1 MSNIRPLVIGIDG
14 GQTST
19 KSVLTDVSGQVL
31 GHGSG
36 GGLRHMSADGS
47 HAQFV
52 QAIGDAVRSAFADA
66 GLTEQPLAGIGLG
79 LTGVESPDSPEAAA
93 VRTLVPQAVNAG
105 VIALHS
111 DAYAA
116 LIGAHEGRPGV
127 IVISGT
133 GSHILGVGHRGEL
146 ARAGGWGW
154 LIGDEGGAM
163 WLGRSAV
170 AAAVRYRD
178 GLGEKTTLLERILVH
193 YAISDIHQIKTIMYA
208 TSFGARG
215 FALLSAV
222 VSDAA
227 RDGDAVATQLIAQA
241 AHDLAAQVRAVCS
254 RLTLPD
260 PAPLAPIGGTFT
272 HVHGLQ
278 AAFEAALSGMQPRM
292 LVQAPLHE
300 PTVGAALMA
309 RRLLSDRAS

>member
-1 MSNIRPLVIGIDG
+1 MSNTRSLIIGIDG

-19 KSVLTDVSGQVL
+19 KSVLVDGAGAVL

-52 QAIGDAVRSAFADA
+52 QAISAAVRSAFADA
-66 GLTEQPLAGIGLG
+66 RIAEQPLAGIGLG
-79 LTGVESPDSPEAAA
+79 LTGVESPDAPEATA
-93 VRTLVPQAVNAG
+93 VRALVPQVVVAG
-105 VIALHS
+105 VVALHS

-127 IVISGT
+127 IAISGT
-133 GSHILGVGHRGEL
+133 GSHILGVGQQGEL

-178 GLGEKTTLLERILVH
+178 GWGEMTTLLDRILAH
-193 YAISDIHQIKTIMYA
+193 YGISDIHQIKTIMYA
-208 TSFGARG
+208 TGFGARG
-215 FALLSAV
+215 FALLSAL

-227 RDGDAVATQLIAQA
+227 RDGDAVAVRLIEQA
-241 AHDLAAQVRAVCS
+241 ARDLAEQVRAVCS
-254 RLTLPD
+254 RLTLPN
-260 PAPLAPIGGTFT
+260 PAPLAPIGGTFA
-272 HVHGLQ
+272 HVHNLQ
-278 AAFEAALSGMQPRM
+278 AAFESALAAVCSGVR
-292 LVQAPLHE
+292 VQAALHE
-300 PTVGAALMA
+300 PAMGAALMA
-309 RRLLSDRAS
+309 QRLLNR